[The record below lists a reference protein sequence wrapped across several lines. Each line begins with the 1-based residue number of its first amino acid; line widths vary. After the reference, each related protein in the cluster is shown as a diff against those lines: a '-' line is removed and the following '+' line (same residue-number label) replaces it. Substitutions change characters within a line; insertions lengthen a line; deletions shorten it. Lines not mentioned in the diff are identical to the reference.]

1 MNPPPPENL
10 AALLNPSL
18 SPEGVLDG
26 LNYPYFQA
34 VWDRK
39 SRRVGLGMEIST
51 GPLSYTSPYEAV
63 ALSEIE
69 EALLLMSATGL
80 NGLNLGDIDP
90 TQGADALV
98 QWTAR
103 TWPSSCSNHGTE
115 LFFTNDSGTYFLDMW
130 KLMPEPGELSTF
142 SGKSIEKQVEKVVEL
157 TNRAKVTLTDHR
169 AQLPTGLPG
178 LFVFNH
184 WNANKPGS
192 TLFMPVSNM
201 TLEYINL
208 LFIYLS
214 PEYRF
219 SIVDE
224 QNGHRSAGLEK
235 WLNSGRLDPQRQM
248 GMIDLETRVLSMQV
262 VEQAFI
268 CQNLNMA
275 LQCLGLGGW
284 TFTGYIA
291 RFVLGGMDVP
301 GMGFRFA
308 DAKTGPSVPVGR
320 DGVYEAFTPPYYS
333 DMREAVDAFMEV
345 KWSQYDSS
353 MPKSYSK
360 PDEIIQHI
368 QRPDAE
374 TVELVK
380 DYCQYVHDTYG
391 RFPAYID
398 PMYQRLTCQAQHV
411 DTDFYDEHYP
421 PGACTDQHHQHFS
434 RWHPEL
440 VGPDGKPPRRDVN
453 SGTGTDGGPGGHA
466 PPGAL

>member
-1 MNPPPPENL
+1 MNPPSNL
-10 AALLNPSL
+10 DALLDPHTAGA
-18 SPEGVLDG
+18 GVVDG
-26 LNYPYFQA
+26 LNYPFFQA

-39 SRRVGLGMEIST
+39 SRRVGLGMEITT
-51 GPLSYTSPYEAV
+51 GPLGYTSPYAPIP
-63 ALSEIE
+63 LSDTE
-69 EALLLMSATGL
+69 EALLLMAATGL

-115 LFFTNDSGTYFLDMW
+115 LFFTNDDGVFFLDMW
-130 KLMPEPGELSTF
+130 RLLPEPGELSTL
-142 SGKSIEKQVEKVVEL
+142 SGKSVEAQVEKVIEL
-157 TNRAKVTLTDHR
+157 TGRAKVRLADSR

-192 TLFMPVSNM
+192 TLFLPVSNM

-214 PEYRF
+214 DDYRF

-224 QNGHRSAGLEK
+224 QAGYASAGLQR
-235 WLNSGRLDPQRQM
+235 WVDSGACDPARQM
-248 GMIDLETRVLSMQV
+248 GMIDLEQRVLSMQV

-301 GMGFRFA
+301 GLGFRFA
-308 DAKTGPSVPVGR
+308 DAKRGPSVPVGR
-320 DGVYEAFTPPYYS
+320 DGIYEAFIPPYYAN
-333 DMREAVDAFMEV
+333 MHEAVDAFLEV
-345 KWSQYDSS
+345 KWSQYDLDK
-353 MPKSYSK
+353 PKAYTA
-360 PDEIIQHI
+360 PDQILQHI
-368 QRPDAE
+368 QRPDDA
-374 TVELVK
+374 TIQRVK
-380 DYCQYVHDTYG
+380 DYCQYVYDTYG

-411 DTDFYDEHYP
+411 DPDFYDEHYP
-421 PGACTDQHHQHFS
+421 PGALTVQHHEHFR

-440 VGPDGKPPRRDVN
+440 ADEQGLPPRR
-453 SGTGTDGGPGGHA
+453 
-466 PPGAL
+466 L